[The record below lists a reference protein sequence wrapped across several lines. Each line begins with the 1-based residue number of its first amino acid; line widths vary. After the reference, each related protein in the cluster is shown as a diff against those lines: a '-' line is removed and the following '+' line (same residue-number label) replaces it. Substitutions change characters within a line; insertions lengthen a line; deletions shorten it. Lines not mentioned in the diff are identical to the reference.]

1 MTAPLDWIDKY
12 EDSAQINRV
21 QIYEDKGEG
30 FAEEGSYF
38 VKDAY
43 EGENRIAL
51 ELRVAGDVKQLR
63 VDPAFAP
70 CAVKIQ
76 EVAWNGS
83 RWRCTGGRFSVPT
96 GASLFRGRKGTGTAP
111 ASFFPRRIRALLSLW
126 GSFRAGR
133 RMCCAFGWRLYGCPW
148 PWRRIWG
155 SGCPQAMEAGFGVAV
170 PQAMV
175 QDLG

>member
-76 EVAWNGS
+76 EVAWNGEP
-83 RWRCTGGRFSVPT
+83 V
-96 GASLFRGRKGTGTAP
+96 ALYGRKVLRANGRIAFPGKKGDRNCPSIVFPTEDPGFTIALGKL
-111 ASFFPRRIRALLSLW
+111 PRREENVLCIR
-126 GSFRAGR
+126 
-133 RMCCAFGWRLYGCPW
+133 MEIVRLPL
-148 PWRRIWG
+148 
-155 SGCPQAMEAGFGVAV
+155 AMA
-170 PQAMV
+170 